1 MTLKFILVPL
11 SGTDGDRIAL
21 EAALAVAPR
30 FEAHLDALFVAPDPR
45 DSVMVLGDG
54 LSTLMVEDIIA
65 ASRSAWDERRQQARR
80 AYEAVVAG
88 RGLREV
94 AGPEPGG
101 GTVRWRELTGR
112 SEEILI
118 TEGRLADMLVFA
130 RRPGQPNARETE
142 VQESALL
149 LTGRP
154 VLLASAAPITLG
166 RSVAVAWNGRLEAA
180 RAVTAAMPFLA
191 AADQVHI
198 LTLRGGH
205 ATGSEGASLAQALA
219 WHGIAATATAIVPDS
234 GPPFAALVRQ
244 ATALGCDLLVM
255 GGYGHSRVQEMIL
268 GGATRY
274 VLTHDGPPVLL
285 VH

>member
-11 SGTDGDRIAL
+11 SGTVGDRTAL
-21 EAALAVAPR
+21 ETALAVASH
-30 FEAHLDALFVAPDPR
+30 FKAHLETLFVAPDPR
-45 DSVMVLGDG
+45 ESAVVLGDG

-65 ASRSAWDERRQQARR
+65 ASRSAWDERRREARR
-80 AYEAVVAG
+80 SFEAAVAG

-101 GTVRWRELTGR
+101 GTVRWREVTGR
-112 SEEILI
+112 TEEKLI
-118 TEGRLADMLVFA
+118 AEARLADLLVFA
-130 RRPGQPNARETE
+130 RSADRSDAHET
-142 VQESALL
+142 QGRESALL
-149 LTGRP
+149 QSGRP
-154 VLLASAAPITLG
+154 VLLASTPPATLG
-166 RSVAVAWNGRLEAA
+166 RTVAVAWNGRLEAA

-198 LTLRGGH
+198 LTLRAGH
-205 ATGSEGASLAQALA
+205 ATGSEGARLAEALA
-219 WHGIAATATAIVPDS
+219 WHGIAATATAIVPES
-234 GPPFAALVRQ
+234 GPPFGALMRQ
-244 ATALGCDLLVM
+244 ATDLGSDLLVM
-255 GGYGHSRVQEMIL
+255 GGYGHSRLQEMIL